1 MADISRLNQPSYSLG
16 YVTGPITCWNNLV
29 VQHNWGKDQEG
40 FAWLCHVYLL
50 PPTYWVWTYACY
62 NTCLSLSLCVT
73 NRRWRLRVHKHQYRR
88 CCNVYRW
95 GQRQRVKPKQ
105 HLPPHCQVMLIEFQ
119 QLVTSPRN
127 SAVFVSRDVIKRSNE
142 VWRAFPWK
150 NSMASLANWW
160 QLVELDSNFTFK
172 CRAAHFGTKTIAKI
186 HENRQ

>member
-105 HLPPHCQVMLIEFQ
+105 HLSPHCQVMLIEFQ
-119 QLVTSPRN
+119 HSRSINVMNGIRIWQNQDARSWESRNVNSGLQRSMWLSCVRHNTTHKLVKRLSITTEPHSRRCTS
-127 SAVFVSRDVIKRSNE
+127 ALY
-142 VWRAFPWK
+142 A
-150 NSMASLANWW
+150 
-160 QLVELDSNFTFK
+160 
-172 CRAAHFGTKTIAKI
+172 IA
-186 HENRQ
+186 